1 MDSDMAFTN
10 NKVRPVVVKAIV
22 ELVSPEA
29 EKSLARLSIDLL
41 GKRLAQ
47 LDADIAYAQREKQKV
62 LKLRNDLLDNF
73 PEREAL

>member
-22 ELVSPEA
+22 ESVSPEA